1 MPHKVR
7 TPSLISG
14 FLLAAYAVL
23 SACSQ
28 QEESVDTSS
37 QVLATVAGETITER
51 DFSAALQR
59 LGGDSQTLTLDEWR
73 QQFQI
78 LIDTHLLLATAR
90 ERGLGEQ
97 PSVQQAVAIWE
108 RNQLINQ
115 LLQREMAAELSW
127 SEEELNAFYS
137 ETGAGSEIRLQRLDI
152 KERDQA
158 LTLLKK
164 LRAGSSFNQIAQE
177 IGVRPLST
185 DWLNLLMVDA
195 RYAPLFLLDE
205 GAVELIE
212 AEGRYLLVQIAA
224 KREVPLEQRRQLAE
238 QNIKRRKEQAANI
251 AYLARLAE
259 RYAVQIDTAALTQ
272 VMAGRGA
279 SNLRLLKSNIGEWT
293 QSEYLQ
299 AMSRLQQEDAIEA
312 TSIAEL
318 GFRVTRAYVANLLLG
333 EEARRQGLYEEL
345 VANKEKVQQQKM
357 LEALWEIEIYPQISV
372 SEDELRAFYE
382 QNKER
387 YAALANNAQALTNQV
402 TRDLREAKAA
412 PVFDRYI
419 NDLRQKSAAQIQVE
433 EEHFQEFVAR
443 QRQSATP
450 VDL

>member
-1 MPHKVR
+1 MR

-372 SEDELRAFYE
+372 S
-382 QNKER
+382 
-387 YAALANNAQALTNQV
+387 
-402 TRDLREAKAA
+402 
-412 PVFDRYI
+412 
-419 NDLRQKSAAQIQVE
+419 
-433 EEHFQEFVAR
+433 
-443 QRQSATP
+443 
-450 VDL
+450 

>member
-1 MPHKVR
+1 
-7 TPSLISG
+7 
-14 FLLAAYAVL
+14 
-23 SACSQ
+23 
-28 QEESVDTSS
+28 
-37 QVLATVAGETITER
+37 
-51 DFSAALQR
+51 
-59 LGGDSQTLTLDEWR
+59 
-73 QQFQI
+73 
-78 LIDTHLLLATAR
+78 
-90 ERGLGEQ
+90 
-97 PSVQQAVAIWE
+97 
-108 RNQLINQ
+108 
-115 LLQREMAAELSW
+115 MAAELSW

-259 RYAVQIDTAALTQ
+259 RYAVQIDTAALAQ